1 MSKQSDPN
9 ELTPAAA
16 GSLLEAARRDLF
28 GKLGD
33 GLAAELK
40 RQTIDLP
47 ITRVSVAGVA
57 TVYARY
63 KLPSLQQINLLA
75 GQLGEQDR
83 PNPYA
88 FLTANLKLL
97 VNLCIGVFVVK
108 DEDLDTEISA
118 DLEVPE
124 DRVSDPETFPRFG
137 TAEGVAAIVKAF
149 NLDATEI
156 ANGIDLVKRLY
167 LEGQV
172 LSTVNKLAQEAGFE
186 PQGN

>member
-1 MSKQSDPN
+1 MSKHSDPN

-16 GSLLEAARRDLF
+16 GSLLEAARKDLF
-28 GKLGD
+28 GKVRD
-33 GLAAELK
+33 GLAGELK

-47 ITRVSVAGVA
+47 IARASVPGVA

-63 KLPSLQQINLLA
+63 KLPSLQQINLLT

-97 VNLCIGVFVVK
+97 VNLCIGVFAVK

-118 DLEVPE
+118 DLDVPDE
-124 DRVSDPETFPRFG
+124 RVSDPETYPRFN
-137 TAEGVAAIVKAF
+137 TAEGVAAIVKTF
-149 NLDATEI
+149 GLDQAKITT
-156 ANGIDLVKRLY
+156 GVDLVKTLY
-167 LEGQV
+167 SEGQV